1 MRLPVDVAFLLRPYP
16 ITPGLSV
23 DGDPYQLGCIPF
35 FLRICQLYP
44 HSQVEQQRKR
54 LPIYKHRLQILHAVP
69 LARCFY
75 VTGVHQKRDRATY
88 LSRILLMFSPSFP
101 GSSRFP
107 TSLTLFGGVSFY
119 ILHID
124 NMSRLMICQWK
135 NHQKRRIYQTNMGRT
150 GALTKWNW
158 LAKGVHQLA
167 VCDVKTFDWSDC
179 DPSRRLPLGAFG
191 NQSFSDAEHESYLN
205 WWWINHQHPLNPYY
219 NTY

>member
-1 MRLPVDVAFLLRPYP
+1 MGIPISWDVSPFSLGYVSCILIKPRWSSRESAYPSTSIACRFSMRSLWLGVKCHRSPSKKGPSYVFIQDLVDVFT
-16 ITPGLSV
+16 I
-23 DGDPYQLGCIPF
+23 I
-35 FLRICQLYP
+35 
-44 HSQVEQQRKR
+44 
-54 LPIYKHRLQILHAVP
+54 
-69 LARCFY
+69 
-75 VTGVHQKRDRATY
+75 
-88 LSRILLMFSPSFP
+88 SRIFQVSNFSDPIW
-101 GSSRFP
+101 
-107 TSLTLFGGVSFY
+107 GVSFY